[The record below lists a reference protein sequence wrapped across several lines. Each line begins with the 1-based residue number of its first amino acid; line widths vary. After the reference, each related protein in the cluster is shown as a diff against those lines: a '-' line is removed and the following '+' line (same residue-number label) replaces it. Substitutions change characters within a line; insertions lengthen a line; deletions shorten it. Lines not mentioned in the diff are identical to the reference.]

1 MTVTQEQGLVLK
13 NYGGFYY
20 VQDHKSNIYEC
31 KLRGKVKQKILSGDR
46 VMFTPLEIG
55 QGILEKVLPRD
66 NELNRPWVANVTLV
80 LIVMACDKPKPD
92 LVLLDRLLFLAE
104 FNRITPY
111 IILNKC
117 DLAPDE
123 QTSMI
128 LNYYPASFKVIQTS
142 AKQNI
147 GMETLSDNVAGEI
160 AVFAGPSGTGKSSM
174 LKYLTGEVN
183 VRTQEVSSKIGRGKH
198 TTRHSELY
206 PLPRGGWIVDT
217 PGFSVMDMP
226 VLRREELRNYF
237 PDFDAF
243 SHICKFDNC
252 LHYRENEC
260 GIKTAVEEQ
269 KILLSRYHNYIAML
283 EETMEKERSY

>member
-1 MTVTQEQGLVLK
+1 MTLTQEQGRVLK

-20 VQDHKSNIYEC
+20 VQDQKMNIYEC

-55 QGILEKVLPRD
+55 TGILEKVLPRD
-66 NELNRPWVANVTLV
+66 NQLNRPWVANVTLV
-80 LIVMACDKPKPD
+80 LIVMACDKPRPD

-123 QTSMI
+123 QVSQI
-128 LNYYPASFKVIQTS
+128 LEYYPDSFRVIQTS

-147 GMETLSDNVAGEI
+147 GLEILSDMVAGEI

-206 PLPRGGWIVDT
+206 PLPHGGWIVDT

-237 PDFDAF
+237 PDFDAY

-252 LHYRENEC
+252 LHYREKEC
-260 GIKTAVEEQ
+260 GIKSAVEEQ
-269 KILLSRYHNYIAML
+269 RILSSRYHNYIAML
-283 EETMEKERSY
+283 EEIMEKERSY

>member
-1 MTVTQEQGLVLK
+1 MTLTQVQGLVLK

-20 VQDHKSNIYEC
+20 VQDQKKNIYEC

-55 QGILEKVLPRD
+55 IGILEKVLPRD

-80 LIVMACDKPKPD
+80 LIVMSCDNPRPD

-117 DLAPDE
+117 ELNPDE
-123 QTSMI
+123 QATKI
-128 LNYYPASFKVIQTS
+128 LEYYPATFKVIQTS
-142 AKQNI
+142 AKQNM
-147 GMETLSDNVAGEI
+147 GMEYLSDMVTGEI
-160 AVFAGPSGTGKSSM
+160 AVLAGPSGAGKSSM
-174 LKYLTGEVN
+174 LKYLTGDVN
-183 VRTQEVSSKIGRGKH
+183 VRTQEVSRKIGRGKH
-198 TTRHSELY
+198 TTRHSQLY
-206 PLPRGGWIVDT
+206 PIPRGGWIVDT

-226 VLRREELRNYF
+226 ILKREELRNYF
-237 PDFDAF
+237 PDFDAY

-252 LHYRENEC
+252 LHYREKEC

-269 KILLSRYHNYIAML
+269 RIISSRYLNYITML
-283 EETMEKERSY
+283 EEVIEEERSY

>member
-1 MTVTQEQGLVLK
+1 MTLTQEPGLVLK

-20 VQDHKSNIYEC
+20 VQDQKSNIFEC

-46 VMFTPLEIG
+46 VIFTPLEVG
-55 QGILEKVLPRD
+55 KGILEKVLPRD

-80 LIVMACDKPKPD
+80 LIVMACDKPRPD

-111 IILNKC
+111 IIVNKC
-117 DLAPDE
+117 DLDPDE
-123 QTSMI
+123 QACKI
-128 LNYYPASFKVIQTS
+128 LEYYPEHFKVMKTS
-142 AKQNI
+142 AKQRI
-147 GMETLSDNVAGEI
+147 GLDNLSSMVTGEI

-174 LKYLTGEVN
+174 LKFLTGEIN

-206 PLPRGGWIVDT
+206 PLPHGGWLVDT
-217 PGFSVMDMP
+217 PGFNVMDMP
-226 VLRREELRNYF
+226 SLKREELRNYF
-237 PDFDAF
+237 PDFEEYNT
-243 SHICKFDNC
+243 CKFDNC

-260 GIKTAVEEQ
+260 GIKTAVAEQ
-269 KILLSRYHNYIAML
+269 RILSSRYQNYITML
-283 EETMEKERSY
+283 EEVMEKERTY

>member
-1 MTVTQEQGLVLK
+1 MTLTQEQGLVLK

-20 VQDHKSNIYEC
+20 VQDKKNSIYEC

-55 QGILEKVLPRD
+55 MGILEKVLPRD
-66 NELNRPWVANVTLV
+66 NQLNRPWVANVTLV
-80 LIVMACDKPKPD
+80 LIVIACDKPRPD

-117 DLAPDE
+117 DLTHDE
-123 QTSMI
+123 QASQI
-128 LNYYPASFKVIQTS
+128 LEYYPVSFKVIQTS
-142 AKQNI
+142 AKHNI
-147 GMETLSDNVAGEI
+147 GMDILGDMVTGEI
-160 AVFAGPSGTGKSSM
+160 AVFAGPSGAGKSSM

-226 VLRREELRNYF
+226 ELKREELRNYF
-237 PDFDAF
+237 PDFDPY

-252 LHYRENEC
+252 LHYREKEC
-260 GIKTAVEEQ
+260 GIKNAVEDQ
-269 KILLSRYHNYIAML
+269 KILSSRYQNYIAML
-283 EETMEKERSY
+283 EEIMENERSY